1 MFCAEIV
8 ARATKGPSVGWRGRR
23 VWWEK
28 TIIKKKFENK
38 IVILISVTII
48 VTNSLSPLKNPPL
61 R

>member
-28 TIIKKKFENK
+28 IIIIKKLK
-38 IVILISVTII
+38 I
-48 VTNSLSPLKNPPL
+48 K
-61 R
+61 